1 MPHFDDSMMITCWAP
16 LVDADASNGCLH
28 VCPYRFGDGPLRH
41 WYPTIH
47 GGADYLEIALE
58 DFPAGSDREP
68 VMIPMRAG
76 DVLLLHN
83 QTPHMS
89 GPNDSDTTRWSMDL
103 RYGKL
108 HGEPNNATESPED
121 YTEDRDPFS
130 IARAPREADFVLCD
144 TRQPERE
151 VRTGAEFLGVRQRW
165 AAKAKLVQRAV
176 ENTGAKRGARFGYT
190 ARDWRPRSEKETPW
204 APAPVGS
211 PLLSGEAAAQP
222 RL

>member
-1 MPHFDDSMMITCWAP
+1 M
-16 LVDADASNGCLH
+16 
-28 VCPYRFGDGPLRH
+28 
-41 WYPTIH
+41 
-47 GGADYLEIALE
+47 
-58 DFPAGSDREP
+58 
-68 VMIPMRAG
+68 
-76 DVLLLHN
+76 
-83 QTPHMS
+83 
-89 GPNDSDTTRWSMDL
+89 
-103 RYGKL
+103 
-108 HGEPNNATESPED
+108 
-121 YTEDRDPFS
+121 
-130 IARAPREADFVLCD
+130 LCD
-144 TRQPERE
+144 TRRPERE